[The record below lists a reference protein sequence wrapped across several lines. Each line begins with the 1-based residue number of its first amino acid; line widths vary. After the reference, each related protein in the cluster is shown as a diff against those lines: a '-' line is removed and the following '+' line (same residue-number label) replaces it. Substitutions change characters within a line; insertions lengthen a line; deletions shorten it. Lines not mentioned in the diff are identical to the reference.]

1 MEGKADAESTKEILD
16 EAGEIREKWYASG
29 KLRVRG
35 SLGLTRPINT
45 LTWLSLAEELMRLYK
60 YIKLE
65 GVDAVSNQ
73 ISN

>member
-29 KLRVRG
+29 KLRVRE

-65 GVDAVSNQ
+65 GVDAVSDQ